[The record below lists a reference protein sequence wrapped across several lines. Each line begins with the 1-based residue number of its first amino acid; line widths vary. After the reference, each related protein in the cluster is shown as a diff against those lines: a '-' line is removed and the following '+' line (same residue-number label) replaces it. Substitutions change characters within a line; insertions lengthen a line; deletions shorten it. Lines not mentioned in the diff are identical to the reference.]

1 MRVLKVRANRSAP
14 LDAEIS
20 RGAPHT
26 LGMRTTSVPSSP
38 SLRREVG
45 LGGAVALGLGSM
57 IGTGVFVSIG
67 IAAGIAG
74 PAVII
79 AIVVAAFVALC
90 NAMSSA
96 QLAAIHPVSG
106 GTYEYGYLRLHPA
119 AGFTAGWMFLCAK
132 SASAATA
139 ALGFSA
145 YLLGVMGADSGR
157 WGAVV
162 AVAAVCIITVLVLS
176 GIRRSNVANM
186 VIVAVSVGTLLALVV
201 ACFPA
206 AMRSAGDH
214 LLPMFPESAGPEQA
228 GGTGG
233 AWGAWWEGMLH
244 SAALMFVAFTGYGR
258 LATLGEEVHEPR
270 KTIPRAILVTIAL
283 TAALYIAVAGVAVG
297 VLGSEALGAATRGGG
312 APLEA
317 VARAGSGELLA
328 RVIAIGAIAGM
339 LGVLLNLVLGLS
351 RVMLAMGRRG
361 DMPRAVARLDAANTT
376 PWVAV
381 LVVGAAIALLAGL
394 GSIRTAWSFSAF
406 TVLIYY
412 AITNVAAL
420 RLGADERRFHPIF
433 AWVGLVGCL
442 GLAFWVEPRIWGVGL
457 GVIAA
462 GLAWHAVAGRVAQR
476 AGAEGGAGSSGRP

>member
-1 MRVLKVRANRSAP
+1 M
-14 LDAEIS
+14 S

-26 LGMRTTSVPSSP
+26 LGMRITSAPGSP

-162 AVAAVCIITVLVLS
+162 AVSAVCIITVLVLS

-201 ACFPA
+201 ACLPA
-206 AMRSAGDH
+206 AMRSASAH
-214 LLPMFPESAGPEQA
+214 LLPMFPGSGGPEQA
-228 GGTGG
+228 GGIGG

-270 KTIPRAILVTIAL
+270 KTIPRAILITIAL
-283 TAALYIAVAGVAVG
+283 TATLYIAVAGVAVG
-297 VLGSEALGAATRGGG
+297 VLGSEALGEATRSGGG
-312 APLEA
+312 APLEII
-317 VARAGSGELLA
+317 ARAGSGETLA
-328 RVIAIGAIAGM
+328 RVVAIGAIAGM

-394 GSIRTAWSFSAF
+394 GSVRTAWSFSAF

-420 RLGADERRFHPIF
+420 RLGADERRFHPVF
-433 AWVGLVGCL
+433 AWLGLLGCL

-462 GLAWHAVAGRVAQR
+462 GLAWHAVAGRGRGA
-476 AGAEGGAGSSGRP
+476 AGTGSSGRP

>member
-106 GTYEYGYLRLHPA
+106 GSYEYGYLRLHPA

-214 LLPMFPESAGPEQA
+214 LLLMFPDSAGPEQA

-233 AWGAWWEGMLH
+233 GWGAWWEGMLH

-297 VLGSEALGAATRGGG
+297 VLGSEALGRRDRGDRGDAGGSAEPCAWLVAGDAGDGTPRGYAAGGG
-312 APLEA
+312 PIGRGEHDA
-317 VARAGSGELLA
+317 VGCCAGRGRGDRTAGRSGEYPDSVVVQ
-328 RVIAIGAIAGM
+328 RV
-339 LGVLLNLVLGLS
+339 
-351 RVMLAMGRRG
+351 
-361 DMPRAVARLDAANTT
+361 
-376 PWVAV
+376 
-381 LVVGAAIALLAGL
+381 
-394 GSIRTAWSFSAF
+394 
-406 TVLIYY
+406 Y
-412 AITNVAAL
+412 
-420 RLGADERRFHPIF
+420 GADLLRDYECCRAA
-433 AWVGLVGCL
+433 AW
-442 GLAFWVEPRIWGVGL
+442 
-457 GVIAA
+457 
-462 GLAWHAVAGRVAQR
+462 
-476 AGAEGGAGSSGRP
+476 GG